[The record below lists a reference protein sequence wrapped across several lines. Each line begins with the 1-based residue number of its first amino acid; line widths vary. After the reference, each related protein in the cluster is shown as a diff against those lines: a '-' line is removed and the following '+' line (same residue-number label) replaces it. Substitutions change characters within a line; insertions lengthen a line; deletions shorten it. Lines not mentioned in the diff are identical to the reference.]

1 MKKKKIELMIKDFRN
16 KIKSLENIIITLK
29 NQKNNPYKFN
39 KEIKKFLFLILTLHS
54 KKKLILI
61 VNISILLMKPN

>member
-29 NQKNNPYKFN
+29 NQKNNP
-39 KEIKKFLFLILTLHS
+39 
-54 KKKLILI
+54 
-61 VNISILLMKPN
+61 